1 MKAYKNLIKGMI
13 DNQEETLNMYNDIR
27 EELRIRKC
35 VFEGEPFKIAL
46 VPMILKKKD
55 SDLLGSVSEI
65 LYRIINKIIKASDHD
80 KNMAPYFS
88 YKDIPEEWLSV
99 DKGYKDHAV
108 ITRLDALYDGKN
120 LKFLEFNTDNPGGKG
135 WNDIFEEIV
144 LYHPAYRELFPS
156 GMSLHKKSVVHGLFK
171 AVMKS
176 SSDFWGPGE
185 KTSVAIIDYRESQF
199 LGDGE
204 IVKDYFL
211 SKNIHAELMDPR
223 DLYYINDRLK
233 YKGTV
238 YNTVIRCV
246 KSQEFLEHP
255 KELEGFIS
263 AYMKGHVCMVN
274 SFKSLLGSEKS
285 MLAMLCK
292 MSFHHYFTEK
302 EKDVIRN
309 YIPWTFTLGDR
320 SVFTREGK
328 EMETKSYLIKNQE
341 NFVIKPSWGYGGK
354 GVILGKHMSS
364 DKWQEAVYK
373 YGGETA
379 WIAQEYVEI
388 PKIEIPVINNGHVE
402 IGSKYFNLSPYVFGG
417 KYVGC
422 LGRISDLPVI
432 NVSAGGGIIPVMKEE
447 ESEQKR

>member
-1 MKAYKNLIKGMI
+1 MKAYENLIKYMI
-13 DNQEETLNMYNDIR
+13 DNQEKTLNLYDDIK
-27 EELRIRKC
+27 EELKIRKC
-35 VFEGEPFKIAL
+35 VFEGEPFKLAL
-46 VPMILKKKD
+46 VPLILKKKD
-55 SDLLGSVSEI
+55 TLLLTHVSEI
-65 LYRIINKIIKASDHD
+65 FYRIINKIIKASAYD
-80 KNMAPYFS
+80 KNMEQYFS

-99 DKGYKDHAV
+99 DKGYKEHAV

-135 WNDIFEEIV
+135 WNDIFEEII
-144 LYHPAYRELFPS
+144 LSHGAYRELFPS
-156 GMSLHKKSVVHGLFK
+156 GINLHKKSVVDGLFK

-176 SSDFWGPGE
+176 SSDFWGPEE

-211 SKNIHAELMDPR
+211 SQNVHAELVDSR
-223 DLYYINDRLK
+223 DFYYINNRLK

-255 KELEGFIS
+255 KELEGFIK
-263 AYMKGHVCMVN
+263 AYMNGHVCMVN

-285 MLAMLCK
+285 ILAMLCK

-302 EKDVIRN
+302 EKEVIHN
-309 YIPWTFTLGDR
+309 YIPWTITLGDKEVY
-320 SVFTREGK
+320 SREGK
-328 EMETKSYLIKNQE
+328 KMETKNFLIKNQE

-364 DKWQEAVYK
+364 DDWKEAVYK
-373 YGGETA
+373 YGVDSS
-379 WIAQEYVEI
+379 WIAQEYVDI

-402 IGSKYFNLSPYVFGG
+402 TGFKYFNLSPYVFGG
-417 KYVGC
+417 TYVGC
-422 LGRISDLPVI
+422 LGRISDSPII

-447 ESEQKR
+447 EN